1 MKMNSRKG
9 SITLETVLVLPIFF
23 FFFLFLDGLFV
34 VVSAQNVVTHALI
47 QSGKSLSLD
56 SYITE
61 NSGTAFKEDTITWS
75 GVSDMIIDLMR
86 INNNS
91 HYSSHTD
98 WYSKDSVAPSIV
110 KARFVGYLSGGD
122 EDAAQEKLKSLGIV
136 NGLKGVKFKASVA
149 GEELTVTAD
158 YTIQFW
164 FDFMDMGKIP
174 LSQQITCRLW
184 K

>member
-1 MKMNSRKG
+1 MNNNRKG
-9 SITLETVLVLPIFF
+9 SITLETILVLPIFF
-23 FFFLFLDGLFV
+23 FMFLFIDGLFV
-34 VVSAQNVVTHALI
+34 VVTAHNTVTHALI
-47 QSGKSLSLD
+47 QSSKSLSLD

-61 NSGTAFKEDTITWS
+61 NSGTVFKDDTI
-75 GVSDMIIDLMR
+75 R
-86 INNNS
+86 INNNPNFT
-91 HYSSHTD
+91 SHTN
-98 WYSKDSVAPSIV
+98 WYSKDSVSSSII

-122 EDAAQEKLKSLGIV
+122 EDDAEGKLKALGVVDGLNGIKLNGAV
-136 NGLKGVKFKASVA
+136 N
-149 GEELTVTAD
+149 GEELTITAN